1 MMINIRCARPLSAPP
16 NRTDEDMHAHAEW
29 QRMLDTGLIID
40 RNPPPAPDVIATRE
54 ANDRLFSSFPYKRP
68 GAW

>member
-1 MMINIRCARPLSAPP
+1 
-16 NRTDEDMHAHAEW
+16 MHAHAEW